1 MRKDSTMKKIINIIL
16 TIFFLLTGCSKTT
29 AEDNLYFSIRTRP
42 SYNNYGENY
51 ADYLFT
57 TVEISKNHEI
67 KEYGEIN
74 LFTGY
79 SSSLVDADNQM
90 IYYIN
95 RLNIDPDNYT
105 INDGDQLYSY
115 DIKNKNTVKYTDILY
130 GNNYIFK
137 NNDKFYLV
145 SRTSNIHEQQLFEY
159 DLKTNSLEN
168 IGPGEEYNVRIV
180 NYNPVNEEII
190 LSAYK
195 ESEYDEA
202 MENQDENKLGIFED
216 PTNYIYSYKDGVLTY
231 LFETG
236 KGKVLE
242 IAANDDYIVYYFKH
256 DILFCAENKIE
267 IYEDNYFT
275 YDRNTGEITETLL
288 GNKMENL
295 YTVYYLSEDS
305 SYIYC
310 EHFLDENESVFE
322 LVKYDLNT
330 NQSEVIL
337 DYYESG
343 LSDDPV
349 VVLMKHE

>member
-1 MRKDSTMKKIINIIL
+1 MKKIIL
-16 TIFFLLTGCSKTT
+16 ALFAFLISLTGC
-29 AEDNLYFSIRTRP
+29 AESTSENNLYFSIRTRP
-42 SYNNYGENY
+42 LFNNYGENY

-57 TVEISKNHEI
+57 TVEAGRNHQI
-67 KEYGEIN
+67 KKYGKIN
-74 LFTGY
+74 LFSGY
-79 SSSLVDADNQM
+79 SSSLVDADNQI

-95 RLNIDPDNYT
+95 RLNIDPENYR

-115 DIKNKNTVKYTDILY
+115 DIKDNTTTKHTEILY

-137 NNDKFYLV
+137 NHDKIYLV
-145 SRTSNIHEQQLFEY
+145 SRTNDIHGQQLFEY
-159 DLKTNSLEN
+159 DLETGSLVN
-168 IGPGEEYNVRIV
+168 IGPDKEYNVRIV
-180 NYNPVNEEII
+180 NYNPINEEII

-195 ESEYDEA
+195 ESEFDEA
-202 MENQDENKLGIFED
+202 MENQDDSKSGIFED

-256 DILFCAENKIE
+256 DILFCTENRTE
-267 IYEDNYFT
+267 TYEDNYFT
-275 YDRNTGEITETLL
+275 YNRKTGEIAETLL
-288 GNKMENL
+288 GNEMENL
-295 YTVYYLSEDS
+295 YTVYYLSEDN

-310 EHFLDENESVFE
+310 EHFLDGTESTFE

-330 NQSEVIL
+330 NRSEVIL
-337 DYYESG
+337 DYYEND